1 MGRKMVSNKKYR
13 EMQDKYEKELEW
25 GSRIA
30 KEIHELRTYKE
41 LWEMLDETL
50 DCQKTIIFEREKVTV
65 RDIGTGIE
73 GTMKVQYV
81 DSEANS
87 FRLAMLYAL
96 KSAKNKHKEYLDKCV
111 ADKVKEENKQG

>member
-1 MGRKMVSNKKYR
+1 MVSNKKYR

-50 DCQKTIIFEREKVTV
+50 DCQKTIIFERDKVTV

-81 DSEANS
+81 DSEAYS
-87 FRLAMLYAL
+87 FKLAMLYAL

-111 ADKVKEENKQG
+111 ADKVKEENKHG

>member
-1 MGRKMVSNKKYR
+1 MVSNKKYR
-13 EMQDKYEKELEW
+13 EMQATYEKELEW

-41 LWEMLDETL
+41 LWETIDEIM
-50 DCQKTIIFEREKVTV
+50 DGNKTIIFERERVTV

-73 GTMKVQYV
+73 GTMKVQYI

-87 FRLAMLYAL
+87 FRLAILYAI
-96 KSAKNKHKEYLDKCV
+96 KQVTAKHKEYLDKCV
-111 ADKVKEENKQG
+111 ADKVREEHNQE